1 MSLLGTLEQFNL
13 AHVLQRLETHA
24 KSGLILIK
32 QGEQWV
38 ELYFRQGQLLCMST
52 VRKNATLEDRLVQAG
67 VISPQARQE
76 ALLAIDSAEPGETR
90 TVLTLLEMGFVS
102 REALRAWAT
111 QEATQVLQLL
121 LTWSTGEMYF
131 EEDVIPPNGRL
142 LVALSVT
149 SLLATLPSQPSVSQP
164 VQAGITAAPTQMMQ
178 AMSDPVTH
186 APDAAESQ
194 SSFSTSQLLS
204 GSMPKPR
211 VTSLISSR
219 EIIQPSDMASA
230 PVAAPAT
237 GTLTLPQPIANPTAP
252 RCIDTSFMR
261 PEMVLMPMDLTSLR
275 ERNPQ
280 LQFTPEQWRLFALVD
295 GRTSLQMACQALGC
309 APELVCQLAGELIA
323 LGLVY
328 IPTPVLQP
336 APVNLMTVGV
346 SNGYMTPG
354 YAAATAQP
362 WAPIPTTGTIPFP
375 APAPVAPEPRRRYQS
390 VLAARFGIPA
400 LAQAVGVR

>member
-38 ELYFRQGQLLCMST
+38 ELYFRQGQLLCMGS
-52 VRKNATLEDRLVQAG
+52 VRKNATLEDRLVQAR

-90 TVLTLLEMGFVS
+90 MVLTLLEMGFVS

-131 EEDVIPPNGRL
+131 EEDVLPPNGRL
-142 LVALSVT
+142 LVALSVA
-149 SLLATLPSQPSVSQP
+149 SLLATLPSQPSVSHP
-164 VQAGITAAPTQMMQ
+164 VQASITAAPMQMMQ
-178 AMSDPVTH
+178 AMPDSVT
-186 APDAAESQ
+186 DASESQ

-211 VTSLISSR
+211 ATSLISSR
-219 EIIQPSDMASA
+219 EIFQPSDMVSA

-237 GTLTLPQPIANPTAP
+237 GTLTLPKPIANPTAP

-261 PEMVLMPMDLTSLR
+261 PEMVLMPMDLTSQR

-280 LQFTPEQWRLFALVD
+280 LQLTPEQWRLFALVD

-309 APELVCQLAGELIA
+309 APELVRQLAGELIA

-328 IPTPVLQP
+328 IPTPVRQP
-336 APVNLMTVGV
+336 APVNLVTVGV

-375 APAPVAPEPRRRYQS
+375 APAPAAPGPRRRNQP
-390 VLAARFGIPA
+390 VPAARFGSPA
-400 LAQAVGVR
+400 FAQAGGVR